1 MNNTPGTF
9 RISPQDGQ
17 NSTAVLNVPVSEAHE
32 IYANR
37 RDDRVRLLLMPGSH
51 DEYGELEQHI
61 GMVIGFLD
69 DALRWSSSEQRVLQ
83 ERGET
88 R

>member
-1 MNNTPGTF
+1 M
-9 RISPQDGQ
+9 
-17 NSTAVLNVPVSEAHE
+17 PVSEAHE

-51 DEYGELEQHI
+51 DEYSELEQHI
-61 GMVIGFLD
+61 GIVIGFLD

-83 ERGET
+83 ETGET